1 MSRACDQMYPEGIPT
16 SGYTHLNFAFAYVDP
31 TSFAIAPMAKTDI
44 DLYPRFTALKT
55 SNPGLQTW
63 ISVGGWAMNDA
74 DQPTASTFSDLAA
87 SDSAQK
93 SFFSSLLNFMV
104 RELLHGSFKV
114 VPDICLTYRVPTAS
128 MALTLTGELCQ
139 VPFLRLPESETDEVR
154 TTIREY
160 PGASDR
166 SGRSEDFQNYVSFL
180 KNLKNALGS
189 AGHNYGL
196 SITLPSSYW
205 YMQNF
210 DIVNIEPHIDFFN
223 LMTYDLHGT
232 WDSTDPYIGAI
243 VNSHTNLTEID
254 ESLKLLWRNGIDSSK
269 VNMGLGFY
277 GYVSLPSIG

>member
-139 VPFLRLPESETDEVR
+139 VPFLRLPR
-154 TTIREY
+154 
-160 PGASDR
+160 
-166 SGRSEDFQNYVSFL
+166 
-180 KNLKNALGS
+180 K
-189 AGHNYGL
+189 
-196 SITLPSSYW
+196 
-205 YMQNF
+205 
-210 DIVNIEPHIDFFN
+210 
-223 LMTYDLHGT
+223 
-232 WDSTDPYIGAI
+232 
-243 VNSHTNLTEID
+243 
-254 ESLKLLWRNGIDSSK
+254 RN
-269 VNMGLGFY
+269 
-277 GYVSLPSIG
+277 